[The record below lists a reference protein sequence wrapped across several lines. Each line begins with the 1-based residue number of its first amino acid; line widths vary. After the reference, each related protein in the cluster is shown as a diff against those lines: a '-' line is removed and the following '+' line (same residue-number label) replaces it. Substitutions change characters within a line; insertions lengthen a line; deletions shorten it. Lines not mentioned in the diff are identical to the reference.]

1 MKYPQRPNQKEQA
14 LLSWLDQTNLPEVFR
29 DANCKGANPRLFDS
43 NHPARVSAAK
53 KLCAA
58 CPIQTVC
65 RNWALATE
73 QEGTWGGLTAP
84 EREAL
89 TQKNQPINIDE
100 LMERRRQRERV
111 LANLPLA
118 ELAKEFDVTE
128 KTIYRWRL
136 KLQKEAS

>member
-1 MKYPQRPNQKEQA
+1 MKYPKRPSQKEQA
-14 LLSWLDQTNLPEVFR
+14 LIQWLDATNLPEVFK

-43 NHPARVSAAK
+43 HHPARVSAAK
-53 KLCAA
+53 KICAA
-58 CPIQTVC
+58 CPIQDMC

-73 QEGTWGGLTAP
+73 QEGTWGGLTLQ

-89 TQKNQPINIDE
+89 TQKNQPINVDE

-111 LANLPLA
+111 VANVALA

-136 KLQKEAS
+136 KIQKEAS